1 LDKDYKT
8 KLINSTIIYSIGN
21 FSSKLLIFLLLPLY
35 TLYLSKEEFGVYDIL
50 LTTIYLLIPILSFQ
64 ISQSLYRWIIYSD
77 NKKYN
82 SIILSTSFYF
92 LLTTC
97 VILFITLELVNIFLK
112 IKYFTYYNIFIF
124 LSILTPFF
132 LQTTRSLKK
141 LKLFAISGISS
152 SLMILL
158 FSILFLN
165 YFNLGLRGVLL
176 SYILSYSILI
186 VFILFSAK
194 LFEKIKLYYFSF
206 KLLKKLT
213 RYSLPLIPNTI
224 SWWLTN
230 AGNKYLITIFLG
242 LESTGVFGV
251 ASRFPSILVII
262 NSIFMLS
269 WQDLLL
275 STDKNEL
282 DKSKISSILKDFI
295 FFELSAC
302 LVLICSSSYLCKY
315 FISSAYSDVYVYLPF
330 LFLST
335 SVLAFNEFLG
345 VFYMKQ
351 KQTKQILYTTLFGA
365 IINIII
371 TILLMNFMGLFAPII
386 GSIIGFT
393 VIFVQRY
400 NQLKSKYLSN
410 FNLKFYIPHFL
421 VLTLVSLLIIYSNTD
436 YHIYFIVMS
445 IPVFIYFN
453 KRILLTIKA
462 KIFK

>member
-1 LDKDYKT
+1 MDKNYKT

-50 LTTIYLLIPILSFQ
+50 LTTTYLLIPILSFQ

-77 NKKYN
+77 NEKYN

-97 VILFITLELVNIFLK
+97 VILFVTLELVNIFLK
-112 IKYFTYYNIFIF
+112 IKFFTYYNLFII

-158 FSILFLN
+158 FSIIFLK
-165 YFNLGLRGVLL
+165 FLNLGLRGVLL
-176 SYILSYSILI
+176 SYILSYFLI
-186 VFILFSAK
+186 IIFILLSAK
-194 LFEKIKLYYFSF
+194 LYKKIKRSYFSF

-213 RYSLPLIPNTI
+213 QYSLPLIPNTI

-230 AGNKYLITIFLG
+230 AGNKYLITFFLG
-242 LESTGVFGV
+242 LEFAGIFGV
-251 ASRFPSILVII
+251 ATRFPSILVII

-275 STDKNEL
+275 STDKKKL
-282 DKSKISSILKDFI
+282 DKSKISKILKDFI

-302 LVLICSSSYLCKY
+302 LVLICSSSNLCKY
-315 FISSAYSDVYVYLPF
+315 FISNSYSGIYIYLPF

-335 SVLAFNEFLG
+335 SILAFNEFLG
-345 VFYMKQ
+345 VFFMKQ

-365 IINIII
+365 IINVVI
-371 TILLMNFMGLFAPII
+371 TMLLMNYMGLFAAII
-386 GSIIGFT
+386 GSIIGFL
-393 VIFVQRY
+393 VIFTQRY
-400 NQLKSKYLSN
+400 NQLKSQYFSN
-410 FNLKFYIPHFL
+410 FSLRFYIPHFL
-421 VLTLVSLLIIYSNTD
+421 ILTLVSLLIIYSNID
-436 YHIYFIVMS
+436 YHIYFTVIS

-453 KRILLTIKA
+453 KRILLKIKA

>member
-1 LDKDYKT
+1 LDKNYKT

-64 ISQSLYRWIIYSD
+64 ISQSLYRWMIYSD
-77 NKKYN
+77 NDKYN
-82 SIILSTSFYF
+82 SIILSTAFFF

-97 VILFITLELVNIFLK
+97 ILLFFTLELVNIFLK
-112 IKYFTYYNIFIF
+112 IKFFTYYNLFIF

-141 LKLFAISGISS
+141 LKLFAISGISI

-158 FSILFLN
+158 FSIIFLK
-165 YFNLGLRGVLL
+165 FLNLGLRGVLL
-176 SYILSYSILI
+176 SYILSYSLLI

-194 LFEKIKLYYFSF
+194 LFGKIKLYHFSF

-242 LESTGVFGV
+242 LEFTGVFGV

-275 STDKNEL
+275 STDKNDL
-282 DKSKISSILKDFI
+282 DQSKVSSILNTFVS
-295 FFELSAC
+295 FELSTC

-315 FISSAYSDVYVYLPF
+315 FISSTYSEVYQYLPF

-335 SVLAFNEFLG
+335 SILAFNEFLG

-365 IINIII
+365 IINIAI
-371 TILLMNFMGLFAPII
+371 TLLLMKYIGLFAPII
-386 GSIIGFT
+386 GSIIGFS
-393 VIFVQRY
+393 VIFLQRY
-400 NQLKSKYLSN
+400 KQLKRKYLSD
-410 FNLKFYIPHFL
+410 FTIKYYIPHFIVLIFVCLL
-421 VLTLVSLLIIYSNTD
+421 VIYSNTD

-445 IPVFIYFN
+445 IPIFIYFN

>member
-1 LDKDYKT
+1 MDKDYKT
-8 KLINSTIIYSIGN
+8 KLINSTIIYSIGS

-77 NKKYN
+77 NEKYN

-112 IKYFTYYNIFIF
+112 IKYFTYYNLFIF

-158 FSILFLN
+158 FSIIFFN
-165 YFNLGLRGVLL
+165 FFNLGLRGVLL

-186 VFILFSAK
+186 VFIFFSAK
-194 LFEKIKLYYFSF
+194 LFEKIKLYYFSL

-230 AGNKYLITIFLG
+230 AWNKYLITIFLG

-251 ASRFPSILVII
+251 AYRFPSILVII

-275 STDKNEL
+275 STEK
-282 DKSKISSILKDFI
+282 
-295 FFELSAC
+295 
-302 LVLICSSSYLCKY
+302 
-315 FISSAYSDVYVYLPF
+315 
-330 LFLST
+330 
-335 SVLAFNEFLG
+335 
-345 VFYMKQ
+345 
-351 KQTKQILYTTLFGA
+351 
-365 IINIII
+365 
-371 TILLMNFMGLFAPII
+371 MN
-386 GSIIGFT
+386 
-393 VIFVQRY
+393 
-400 NQLKSKYLSN
+400 
-410 FNLKFYIPHFL
+410 
-421 VLTLVSLLIIYSNTD
+421 
-436 YHIYFIVMS
+436 
-445 IPVFIYFN
+445 
-453 KRILLTIKA
+453 
-462 KIFK
+462 